1 MSSTTRTSLKER
13 SLLKMGA
20 LLLAGGLVATAC
32 GSDTVDVADADTTTT
47 TVAAMD
53 DDATDELAMADDA
66 MLGAFGPACDAVP
79 TDGDGSFAG
88 MADDPAG
95 TAASNNPLLSTL
107 VTAAGAADLVDTLN
121 SEGPFTIFA
130 PTNDA
135 FAKIDADTL
144 DGILADKALLT
155 SILTYHVVGGQSS
168 LATDL
173 DAAGS
178 LATVEGGEISFG
190 ADGTMVND
198 ANVICSNVPV
208 SNGTVHIIDSV
219 LLPQV
224 ALDALAAGSDDAM
237 DDDAMDEAMLGAS
250 GPDCAAVPA
259 DGDGSFAG
267 MADDPAGTAASNNP
281 LLSTLVTAAGA
292 ADLVDTLNSEGPF
305 TIFAPTNDAFAKI
318 DPATLDA
325 VLADKALLTSI
336 LTNHVI
342 AGDSLSAEALAEAGT
357 LTTVNGT
364 DLTFDIDGQ
373 LMINGVVTSGCQN
386 VPVANGTVHI
396 IDTVLL
402 PEG

>member
-79 TDGDGSFAG
+79 T
-88 MADDPAG
+88 
-95 TAASNNPLLSTL
+95 
-107 VTAAGAADLVDTLN
+107 
-121 SEGPFTIFA
+121 
-130 PTNDA
+130 
-135 FAKIDADTL
+135 
-144 DGILADKALLT
+144 
-155 SILTYHVVGGQSS
+155 
-168 LATDL
+168 
-173 DAAGS
+173 
-178 LATVEGGEISFG
+178 
-190 ADGTMVND
+190 
-198 ANVICSNVPV
+198 
-208 SNGTVHIIDSV
+208 
-219 LLPQV
+219 
-224 ALDALAAGSDDAM
+224 
-237 DDDAMDEAMLGAS
+237 
-250 GPDCAAVPA
+250 